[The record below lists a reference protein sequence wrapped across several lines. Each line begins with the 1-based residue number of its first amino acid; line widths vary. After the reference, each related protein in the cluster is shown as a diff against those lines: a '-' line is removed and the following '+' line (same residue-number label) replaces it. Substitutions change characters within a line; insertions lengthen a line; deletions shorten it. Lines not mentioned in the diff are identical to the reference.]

1 MALLVVAVENLDAEL
16 VLQIGNR
23 HTQRRWCNKKGIR
36 NIFKMQRFSHSEEVV
51 NLLEGDHRRI
61 LFVRKN

>member
-1 MALLVVAVENLDAEL
+1 
-16 VLQIGNR
+16 
-23 HTQRRWCNKKGIR
+23 
-36 NIFKMQRFSHSEEVV
+36 MQRFSHSEEVV